1 MSDAPGSEQPRTPE
15 KGLAGYKILN
25 PETPDRVMERV
36 GFNYTPPEDPDDAE
50 HRRNLEASRQK
61 FQQAMAVTILCVVLL
76 IALATTGTAAWIALK
91 DPNAELRK
99 AALTVL
105 VSVISALIG
114 AAAGWGGGKLL
125 GGDEKKGKE

>member
-1 MSDAPGSEQPRTPE
+1 MSEDPESEQPKTPE

-25 PETPDRVMERV
+25 PETSDRVMERV

-50 HRRNLEASRQK
+50 HRRSMEASRQK
-61 FQQAMAVTILCVVLL
+61 FQQGMAVTILCVVLL
-76 IALATTGTAAWIALK
+76 IALATTGAAAWIALR
-91 DPNAELRK
+91 DSNAELCRS
-99 AALTVL
+99 ALTVL

-125 GGDEKKGKE
+125 GGEEKKGKE